1 VGPRAMPPCRPPPLA
16 LACITAC
23 ASTPKPVP
31 KPPAPAG
38 PTVDDARKFFA
49 DVDVELRRLWVA
61 QSRADWVN
69 QNFITDDTEAL
80 AAAANAGLYA
90 YLNVTIKGAQ
100 RFDKLD
106 LPPELARQ
114 RTLLRLAGT
123 VAAPAD
129 TKERDE
135 LAAIGVAMQSA
146 YGKAKYCSPRQKNK
160 ALTAG
165 ELSNI
170 LADSRKYDDLLD
182 VWKGWHDAA
191 KPLRARYV
199 RFVELANKGAKEI
212 GFADVGEMW
221 RSGYDMSP
229 TDFEADVERLW
240 QDVKPLYDDLHCY
253 VRARLRKA
261 YGKDKLPEGAPIPAH
276 LL

>member
-1 VGPRAMPPCRPPPLA
+1 
-16 LACITAC
+16 
-23 ASTPKPVP
+23 
-31 KPPAPAG
+31 
-38 PTVDDARKFFA
+38 
-49 DVDVELRRLWVA
+49 
-61 QSRADWVN
+61 
-69 QNFITDDTEAL
+69 
-80 AAAANAGLYA
+80 
-90 YLNVTIKGAQ
+90 
-100 RFDKLD
+100 KLD

-135 LAAIGVAMQSA
+135 LAAIGVSMQSD
-146 YGKAKYCSPRQKNK
+146 YGKAKYCSSRQKK
-160 ALTAG
+160 KGLTVRG
-165 ELSNI
+165 LSH
-170 LADSRKYDDLLD
+170 LLPD
-182 VWKGWHDAA
+182 NRQHNGLFDARQGWHDAA

-276 LL
+276 LLGNMWAQDCQNIYPLVE